1 MSNSLQIPRSIAVL
15 SDRVNVHLSKFEQSH
30 RDDFSY
36 QLVKEGFRIQRFYL
50 IFERRPYQGWNY
62 YPNSSDNWGEKP
74 SLGSIRLSPL
84 SSSMTELVME
94 DSSSLNIDLDD
105 LFYSAFNTARV
116 DYELNK
122 RRMSRKKATV
132 IATAR
137 FQVFKAIHQ
146 EVREHIIE
154 GLKDDG
160 ILLGKQ
166 QMATLKSEATL
177 YVSKSR
183 IAELRQIRSP
193 DFDLRRLIRLCEE
206 LNRCFGASSFFATAA
221 LVRTIINH
229 VPPLFGARTF
239 AEVANNIGGKSDKKS
254 LLRLETASRDI
265 SNSALHQQIQKKEV
279 LPTAIQ
285 VDFKNELDVLLGEIV
300 RRLG

>member
-1 MSNSLQIPRSIAVL
+1 MSNSLQIPRSIAML

-50 IFERRPYQGWNY
+50 IFERRPYQGWSY
-62 YPNSSDNWGEKP
+62 YPNSLDNWGKKP

-94 DSSSLNIDLDD
+94 DSSSLNDDLDD

-116 DYELNK
+116 DYELDK
-122 RRMSRKKATV
+122 RRVRRKTATAMATV
-132 IATAR
+132 R
-137 FQVFKAIHQ
+137 FQLFKTIHQ
-146 EVREHIIE
+146 EVREHIID

-166 QMATLKSEATL
+166 QIATLNSETTR

-183 IAELRQIRSP
+183 IAELRQLRSAN
-193 DFDLRRLIRLCEE
+193 FDLRRLIRLCEE
-206 LNRCFGASSFFATAA
+206 LNRCFGANSFFATAA

-229 VPPLFGARTF
+229 VPPIFR
-239 AEVANNIGGKSDKKS
+239 
-254 LLRLETASRDI
+254 
-265 SNSALHQQIQKKEV
+265 
-279 LPTAIQ
+279 
-285 VDFKNELDVLLGEIV
+285 GENF
-300 RRLG
+300 RRGCK

>member
-1 MSNSLQIPRSIAVL
+1 MSNSLQIPRSIAML

-62 YPNSSDNWGEKP
+62 YPNSSDNWGKRP

-84 SSSMTELVME
+84 SGSMTELVME
-94 DSSSLNIDLDD
+94 DSSSLEIDPEY
-105 LFYSAFNTARV
+105 LFCSAFNTEGWER
-116 DYELNK
+116 DSDREQ
-122 RRMSRKKATV
+122 ATK

-137 FQVFKAIHQ
+137 FEVFRSMHQ
-146 EVREHIIE
+146 EVRDHVIN

-160 ILLGKQ
+160 ILLGTQ
-166 QMATLKSEATL
+166 QIATLKSAATP

-183 IAELRQIRSP
+183 IAEIRQLRSA

-206 LNRCFGASSFFATAA
+206 LNRCFGANFFFATAA

-229 VPPLFGARTF
+229 VPPIFGAKTF
-239 AEVANNIGGKSDKKS
+239 AEVANNVGGKSVKKS
-254 LLRLETASRDI
+254 FLRLETASRDI
-265 SNSALHQQIQKKEV
+265 SNDLLHQQIQKREV

-285 VDFKNELDVLLGEIV
+285 VDFKNELDVLWAKAFV
-300 RRLG
+300 D